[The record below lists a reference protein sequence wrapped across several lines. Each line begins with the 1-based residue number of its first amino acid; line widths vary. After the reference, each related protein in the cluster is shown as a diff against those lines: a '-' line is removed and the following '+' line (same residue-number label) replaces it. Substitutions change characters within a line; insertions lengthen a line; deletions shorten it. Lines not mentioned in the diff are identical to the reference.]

1 MSRIEPV
8 SDFAPSPARP
18 KEPSFTGSS
27 RLPEVTR
34 PEMDEGNPELVEA
47 VYAALK
53 SVRDPEIPVNLV
65 DLGLIY
71 EIAARKDG
79 LVYIEM
85 TLTTPACPVAGSL
98 PGQVQQTAA
107 SVPGASIVLVK
118 LVWSPTWTQ
127 DRMTDEAKL
136 ELGLL

>member
-34 PEMDEGNPELVEA
+34 PEMDNPELVEA

-53 SVRDPEIPVNLV
+53 SVCDPEIPVNLV

-107 SVPGASIVLVK
+107 SAPGASIVLVK

-136 ELGLL
+136 ELGLF